1 MKAVIFDIDDT
12 LYDQLEPF
20 RTAYEEVFGGR
31 FEIDM
36 QGLFAARSRRSNE
49 VFEAAMA
56 GEISMD
62 EMFIYRGQKAFA
74 DMGVEITP
82 QEALDFQHAYE
93 RSQERITLSDTMK
106 EVLEVCKNAGFLLGI
121 LTNGPAQHQRKKV
134 QILGT
139 DRWISPQHVII
150 SAECGV
156 SKPDAAIFRCAQEK
170 LGVSAGDCIFIGDSF
185 ENDIIGAKRAGWQA
199 VWLNKLRR
207 NVSDGTHRPDH
218 TVYDEAELAA
228 WIRDELIGGTIR

>member
-1 MKAVIFDIDDT
+1 MRAVIFDIDDT
-12 LYDQLEPF
+12 LYDQLQPF
-20 RTAYEEVFGGR
+20 QAAYEEVFGGR
-31 FEIDM
+31 FETDM
-36 QGLFAARSRRSNE
+36 RGLFAARSKRSNE

-74 DMGVEITP
+74 DMGIAITP

-93 RSQERITLSDTMK
+93 RSQEQITLSETMR
-106 EVLEVCKNAGFLLGI
+106 EVLEACRDAGFRLGI
-121 LTNGPAQHQRKKV
+121 LTNGPAQHQRKKT

-139 DRWISPQHVII
+139 DRWISPNHVII

-156 SKPDAAIFRCAQEK
+156 SKPDPAIFRCAQER
-170 LGVSAGDCIFIGDSF
+170 LGVAAGDCIFIGDSF
-185 ENDIIGAKRAGWQA
+185 ENDIVGAKRAGWKA

-207 NVSDGTHRPDH
+207 KALDGAYRPDH
-218 TVYDEAELAA
+218 TVYDEPELAA
-228 WIRDELIGGTIR
+228 WIRQALIKGGIF